1 MKPIVT
7 LTLLG
12 CLALA
17 SPLAAQPLING
28 NQPTP
33 EPQFDFLSR
42 TSSSTEWR
50 HQPDVWNVLSTNL
63 PASSVM
69 IGKQEI
75 KVGGSVVEK
84 FRGRSLKQAPAS
96 FFGLFV
102 PQRMSAPTS
111 GGKYLAW
118 GDSQMSWT
126 AIASGRGTAG
136 RNFTD
141 PVNHEA
147 DWILFS
153 GGR

>member
-1 MKPIVT
+1 MKPVVT

-28 NQPTP
+28 NQATP

-50 HQPDVWNVLSTNL
+50 DQPDVWNVLSTNV
-63 PASSVM
+63 PAPSVM

-75 KVGGSVVEK
+75 QVGGAVVEK

-96 FFGLFV
+96 FLGLFV
-102 PQRMSAPTS
+102 PQRMPAPSS
-111 GGKYLAW
+111 GGKYFAW

-126 AIASGRGTAG
+126 AIASGRGAAG
-136 RNFTD
+136 RTFGD

-147 DWILFS
+147 DSILFS